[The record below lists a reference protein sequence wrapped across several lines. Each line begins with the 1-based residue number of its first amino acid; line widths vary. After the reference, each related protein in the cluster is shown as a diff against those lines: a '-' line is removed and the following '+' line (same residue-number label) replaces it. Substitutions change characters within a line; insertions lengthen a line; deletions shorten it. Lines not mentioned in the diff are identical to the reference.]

1 MLNQRPFR
9 VHCGVFLG
17 TGGSV
22 RRSPLDLIMNQ
33 IRRKRSD
40 RRPLGRLLSWASERT
55 VIREDEPDAKVQS
68 PAVPESDEEQ
78 GMGWGR
84 VRAFLHRFGSETEKG
99 RINLSH
105 CDLTATDLLELG
117 TLLPYVPL
125 LEDLDLSWNDLIGG
139 SLRALSSHLNHM
151 NCLSALR
158 LSGCRLNHQDLSALG
173 DALSCLPS
181 VEVLDLSWN
190 GALGGGGLQGLVGKL
205 QPTLTE
211 LHLVACE
218 LTAADGTSL
227 GEILSS
233 MSCLSVLDL
242 SCNPNFTDGVK
253 DVCSALSKNT
263 SLKTLRL
270 QAVGLAPLSLQA
282 LGESLQFVP
291 SLRLLD
297 LSCNKGLSGHLSL
310 LSPHLSHLS
319 LLETLDLHLSGL
331 TRSDIQALV
340 QVLPSLISLTDLNVS
355 SNQETGDTVHTLI
368 PALPLTHMKRLPL
381 NNCDLTHK
389 SYTALVVAVPYLRCV
404 DVSWCKVVGGR
415 LLLLLE
421 ALQPSVLQELRLSS
435 CELNTQDIQHLASVC
450 HGGFLSSLRVLDLS
464 YNGSVGSNGW
474 SSLFTSGG
482 LGSLEELDLSLRP
495 ITSAPC
501 SDWLPALLRA
511 LPRLTALK
519 RLGLQRWTIGGQ
531 EKLQLDHSLRKRN
544 VLLEMDTE
552 ETSQDKEIQ
561 PEE

>member
-1 MLNQRPFR
+1 
-9 VHCGVFLG
+9 
-17 TGGSV
+17 
-22 RRSPLDLIMNQ
+22 
-33 IRRKRSD
+33 
-40 RRPLGRLLSWASERT
+40 
-55 VIREDEPDAKVQS
+55 
-68 PAVPESDEEQ
+68 VPESDEEQ

-435 CELNTQDIQHLASVC
+435 CELNTQDIQHL
-450 HGGFLSSLRVLDLS
+450 
-464 YNGSVGSNGW
+464 
-474 SSLFTSGG
+474 
-482 LGSLEELDLSLRP
+482 
-495 ITSAPC
+495 
-501 SDWLPALLRA
+501 
-511 LPRLTALK
+511 
-519 RLGLQRWTIGGQ
+519 
-531 EKLQLDHSLRKRN
+531 
-544 VLLEMDTE
+544 
-552 ETSQDKEIQ
+552 
-561 PEE
+561 